1 MLEKICFAARDDS
14 ESAQVEIRGEGKVMA
29 RELSAVLADLIRSAR
44 VIVDREVRVME
55 EAVMR
60 LERAERNAALNRW
73 PEGERWRELADDD
86 FVRLKNSVDYL
97 YDGEIARNEAG
108 RKVVSLAR

>member
-1 MLEKICFAARDDS
+1 
-14 ESAQVEIRGEGKVMA
+14 MA
-29 RELSAVLADLIRSAR
+29 RELNAVLAELIGSAR

-60 LERAERNAALNRW
+60 LERAERSAALNRW

-86 FVRLKNSVDYL
+86 FVRLKRSVDYL
-97 YDGEIARNEAG
+97 YEGEIARDATG
-108 RKVVSLAR
+108 RQVVRLPR